1 MDQCTERP
9 RVDFVLQFR
18 PASAP
23 MTQHEDPKGN
33 RLLAALRD
41 ADCQRWHTQ
50 LECVELTRDQVL
62 Y

>member
-1 MDQCTERP
+1 
-9 RVDFVLQFR
+9 
-18 PASAP
+18 